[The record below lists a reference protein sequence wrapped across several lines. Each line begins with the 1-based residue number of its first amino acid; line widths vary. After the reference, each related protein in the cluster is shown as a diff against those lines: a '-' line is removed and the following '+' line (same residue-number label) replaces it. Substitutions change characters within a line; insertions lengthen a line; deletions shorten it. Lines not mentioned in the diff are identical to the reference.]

1 MEPLKREILEL
12 LEKDIEFRYAI
23 AGYLGLSELLKR
35 LDSLAE
41 EQTKTRKE
49 VERIWKEIERVWR
62 EIERLRDDFNRFFKL
77 LDARL
82 SRVERT
88 LEKLTLEIEEEAR
101 IIIGHRLKEMG
112 YDIKVSSL
120 ILPDVELNI
129 YGVLDDI
136 CIVGEATV
144 RASSNLIDEVDENI
158 KRLRRSY
165 PDKIRGKVIRVIYTS
180 LAMPDLIERAESEGV
195 WVLKATED
203 IVKPKNF

>member
-1 MEPLKREILEL
+1 LEPLKREILEL